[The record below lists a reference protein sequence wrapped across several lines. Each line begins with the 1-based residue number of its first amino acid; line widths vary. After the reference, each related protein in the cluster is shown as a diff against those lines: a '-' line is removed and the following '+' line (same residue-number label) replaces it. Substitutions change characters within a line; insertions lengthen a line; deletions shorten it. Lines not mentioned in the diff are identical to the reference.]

1 MTGLGMT
8 ADELIEADTIATGA
22 DITMAK
28 ARVTALHQVAGISE
42 G

>member
-1 MTGLGMT
+1 MT
-8 ADELIEADTIATGA
+8 ADELIEADTEADTIATGA

-28 ARVTALHQVAGISE
+28 ARVTALRQVAGISE